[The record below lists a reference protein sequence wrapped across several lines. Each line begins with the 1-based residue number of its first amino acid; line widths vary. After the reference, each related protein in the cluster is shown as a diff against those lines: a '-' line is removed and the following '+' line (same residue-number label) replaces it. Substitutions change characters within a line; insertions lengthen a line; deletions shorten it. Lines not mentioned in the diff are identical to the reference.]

1 MKENLEVMVDE
12 RTKQLRIYETI
23 VENTDEA
30 IYITDAKANII
41 KVNNAF
47 EQITGYSES
56 EVLKKSSKMLQSG
69 KHSKSFYKKMW
80 DSIVENGSWSGEIW
94 DKKEGRDCLP
104 SDTDSQQCCQRQWR
118 RPLLYRYFP

>member
-69 KHSKSFYKKMW
+69 KHSKSFYKKKMW

-94 DKKEGRDCLP
+94 DKKKKDGTVFPQILTVNSVV
-104 SDTDSQQCCQRQWR
+104 SDSGDALTI
-118 RPLLYRYFP
+118 